1 MDVARISAV
10 SPRQIDWRNLTAKQI
25 IKYERQGVD
34 VPSVY
39 LQWAQDFRATLDSND
54 ETTYEM
60 AQSTTQ
66 TTDKKTEE
74 SKVVD
79 NSLVGVELSET
90 STPPDITKEEQ
101 NEINSTDSTA
111 VPQDKSA
118 AQIKREEL
126 QNANV
131 SLRNQAKIF
140 TGDSKENTK
149 AAAESASII
158 SSVQAQS
165 VDEIQNLENYMS
177 ELLSKADAAQSEL
190 RSEVDKINSDK
201 SDVSSL
207 SKINKLQQQLQE
219 YGNAGQTSISVS
231 ESEFNQFDST
241 IKAQTGS
248 ILSAQDFGSETIG
261 IGNDLLTSIKG
272 FPLFRIADYIAGK
285 QAVQSGGDAVN
296 QAEIT
301 ADVQLQAESVN
312 SENKSSAASYK
323 GQVSEKTGV
332 PSASLSN
339 KENKYAQNGEVKES
353 EKTIKTSENDGT
365 DDKDKLNTDINEIL
379 KRKVRKG
386 ESLNA

>member
-25 IKYERQGVD
+25 IKYEKQGVD

-39 LQWAQDFRATLDSND
+39 LQWAQDFRATLDTND

-60 AQSTTQ
+60 AQSSIQNTEN
-66 TTDKKTEE
+66 KTEE
-74 SKVVD
+74 SKVTD
-79 NSLVGVELSET
+79 NSLVGVELSENT
-90 STPPDITKEEQ
+90 TPPDVTKEE
-101 NEINSTDSTA
+101 NETNLPDSA
-111 VPQDKSA
+111 SVPQDKSA
-118 AQIKREEL
+118 AKIKREEL

-131 SLRNQAKIF
+131 SLRDQAKIF

-149 AAAESASII
+149 SAADSASII

-165 VDEIQNLENYMS
+165 VDEIQNLDNYMS
-177 ELLSKADAAQSEL
+177 ELLAKADAAQSEL
-190 RSEVDKINSDK
+190 RGEVDKINSDK

-207 SKINKLQQQLQE
+207 SKINKLQQQLQQ
-219 YGNAGQTSISVS
+219 YGNSGQTAISVS

-248 ILSAQDFGSETIG
+248 ILSAQDFGAETIG

-285 QAVQSGGDAVN
+285 QAVQAGSDAVN
-296 QAEIT
+296 QAGVT
-301 ADVQLQAESVN
+301 ADTQMQAESVN
-312 SENKSSAASYK
+312 SENKSSATAYK
-323 GQVSEKTGV
+323 GQVSDKTGV
-332 PSASLSN
+332 PSSSLSN
-339 KENKYAQNGEVKES
+339 KENKYAQDGEVKES
-353 EKTIKTSENDGT
+353 EKTIKTSVNDGS
-365 DDKDKLNTDINEIL
+365 DDTDKLNTDINEIL

-386 ESLNA
+386 ETLNA

>member
-25 IKYERQGVD
+25 IKYEKQGVD

-39 LQWAQDFRATLDSND
+39 LQWAQDFRATLDTND

-60 AQSTTQ
+60 AQSSVQ
-66 TTDKKTEE
+66 NIENKTEE
-74 SKVVD
+74 AKVTD
-79 NSLVGVELSET
+79 NSLVGVDLSEN
-90 STPPDITKEEQ
+90 STPPDITKEEE
-101 NEINSTDSTA
+101 NETNSSDTS
-111 VPQDKSA
+111 VPPDKSA
-118 AQIKREEL
+118 AKTKREEL

-149 AAAESASII
+149 AAADSASII
-158 SSVQAQS
+158 SSIQAQS
-165 VDEIQNLENYMS
+165 VDEIQNLDNYMS

-190 RSEVDKINSDK
+190 RGEVDKINSDK

-219 YGNAGQTSISVS
+219 YGNSGQTAISVS

-248 ILSAQDFGSETIG
+248 ILSAQDFGAETVS

-285 QAVQSGGDAVN
+285 QAIQAGNDSLN
-296 QAEIT
+296 QAGVT
-301 ADVQLQAESVN
+301 ADTQMQAESVN
-312 SENKSSAASYK
+312 SENKSSATAYK
-323 GQVSEKTGV
+323 GQVSDKTGV
-332 PSASLSN
+332 PSSSLSN
-339 KENKYAQNGEVKES
+339 KENKYAQDGEVKET
-353 EKTIKTSENDGT
+353 EKTIKTSVNDGS
-365 DDKDKLNTDINEIL
+365 DDTDKLNTDINEIL

-386 ESLNA
+386 EFLNS

>member
-1 MDVARISAV
+1 M
-10 SPRQIDWRNLTAKQI
+10 
-25 IKYERQGVD
+25 
-34 VPSVY
+34 
-39 LQWAQDFRATLDSND
+39 
-54 ETTYEM
+54 
-60 AQSTTQ
+60 
-66 TTDKKTEE
+66 
-74 SKVVD
+74 
-79 NSLVGVELSET
+79 
-90 STPPDITKEEQ
+90 
-101 NEINSTDSTA
+101 
-111 VPQDKSA
+111 
-118 AQIKREEL
+118 
-126 QNANV
+126 
-131 SLRNQAKIF
+131 
-140 TGDSKENTK
+140 
-149 AAAESASII
+149 
-158 SSVQAQS
+158 
-165 VDEIQNLENYMS
+165 
-177 ELLSKADAAQSEL
+177 

-231 ESEFNQFDST
+231 ELEFNQFDST

-301 ADVQLQAESVN
+301 ADIQLQAESVN

-339 KENKYAQNGEVKES
+339 KENKYAQDGEVKES